1 MINFQIINSIIEM
14 KGEGFFLIP
23 DSWDDWFEYE
33 ISYTLWINNDS
44 ESKRIGR
51 VKIAEKNQSSRT
63 LSFYQLPSVKMRIAE
78 SLRQL

>member
-51 VKIAEKNQSSRT
+51 VK
-63 LSFYQLPSVKMRIAE
+63 M
-78 SLRQL
+78 